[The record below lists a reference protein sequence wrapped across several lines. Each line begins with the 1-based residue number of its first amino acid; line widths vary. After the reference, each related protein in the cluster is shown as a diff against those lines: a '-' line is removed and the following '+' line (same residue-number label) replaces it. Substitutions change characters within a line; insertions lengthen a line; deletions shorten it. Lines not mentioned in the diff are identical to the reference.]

1 MKNLRNVLAVCF
13 AALAGTL
20 LAADAAPMPLSAVA
34 SIEELQATGGGA
46 GAVMLLSYHAGLNR
60 GGGLFVF
67 QANSV
72 STPDGCTVL
81 AAGGGKGRWVR
92 QLSGAL
98 DVTMCGAWWDNNH
111 DDAAALSHAF
121 QVAAG
126 NHVTLSLPGGTGK
139 VCSSV
144 TAARGVIVRGQGM
157 GTAGDTAGSPTVVN
171 GSCMKGGWVFDFP
184 TPKGTTNI
192 EAPKYYD
199 MEILTMG
206 AAVAGGCIRW
216 NTVEGGFTDNASSQ
230 YYMMH
235 PHAERIYCNLQNRT
249 QIGFLCAKC
258 FDGDLS
264 QNVVTN
270 GKHGIALEGSDVM
283 CIGCGGPN
291 RISYTGD
298 ALIRLAS
305 HGSFGNMDRVVGNEL
320 LYPGDNHQR
329 FDSFIYDSSLS
340 STIEANHI
348 EGIVSGVQSAIHVA
362 GGYSHTIMNNDVDVL
377 ASIGHAAPHWLVAE
391 GPFVNFRA
399 TNNGC
404 GGCVLGPAQFTNRA
418 SSYNGIVPQ
427 VITHGGNAAN
437 GDSGFPSSGGQ

>member
-1 MKNLRNVLAVCF
+1 MKKLRRILIACF
-13 AALAGTL
+13 AVAMAGT
-20 LAADAAPMPLSAVA
+20 LAADAAPLSVAA
-34 SIEELQATGGGA
+34 SIEELQAMPGGA
-46 GAVMLLSYHAGLNR
+46 GAVMLLSYHAGLNK

-67 QANSV
+67 QPGSASP
-72 STPDGCTVL
+72 SDGCTL
-81 AAGGGKGRWVR
+81 FLAGGGKGRWVR
-92 QLSGAL
+92 QVNGTPL

-111 DDAAALSHAF
+111 DDAAILTRAF
-121 QVAAG
+121 QVASG
-126 NHVTLSLPGGTGK
+126 LHMTLSLPGGTGK
-139 VCSSV
+139 VCSNV
-144 TAARGVIVRGQGM
+144 TAARGVIIRGQGM
-157 GTAGDTAGSPTVVN
+157 GTAGDTTGSPTVVN
-171 GSCMKGGWVFDFP
+171 ASCMKSGWVFDFP

-206 AAVAGGCIRW
+206 AAVPGGCIRW

-249 QIGFLCAKC
+249 QIGLQCSKC
-258 FDGDLS
+258 FDGDFS

-283 CIGCGGPN
+283 CIGCAGPN

-298 ALIRLAS
+298 SLIRLAG
-305 HGSFGNMDRVVGNEL
+305 HGTFGNMDRVVGNEL
-320 LYPGDNHQR
+320 LYPGDNHQP
-329 FDSFIYDSSLS
+329 FDSFIYDSSRS

-348 EGIVSGVQSAIHVA
+348 EGIVSGVKSAIHVV
-362 GGYSHTIMNNDVDVL
+362 GGFSHAILNNDIDVL
-377 ASIGHAAPHWLVAE
+377 ANSASAAPHWLVAE

-404 GGCVLGPAQFTNRA
+404 GGCVLGPALFTNRA
-418 SSYNGIVPQ
+418 STYNGIVPQ

-437 GDSGFPSSGGQ
+437 GDSGFPGGGQ